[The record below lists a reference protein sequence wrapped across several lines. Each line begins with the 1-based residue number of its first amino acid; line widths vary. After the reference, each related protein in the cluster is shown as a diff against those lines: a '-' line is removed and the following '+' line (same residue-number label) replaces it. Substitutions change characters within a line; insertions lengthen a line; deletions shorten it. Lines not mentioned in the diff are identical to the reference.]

1 MRAIRYNTFDI
12 DSTILTIADW
22 YHNVS
27 SKVTLPS
34 VADSTLINGLGRY
47 KGGPKSE
54 LSVVSVT
61 KGKRY
66 RIRLIAMVCGPFYTF
81 SIDGHELKVIEAD
94 GVNTEPY
101 CVNNITIFPAQR
113 YSFVLHADQPVGNY
127 WIRAEPRPG
136 GDGGIAGFEGG
147 INSGIL
153 RYHGAPV
160 AEPKTKIWSG
170 SQVKPLKE
178 AKIVPLENPAAPGKH
193 HPGGADVNM
202 NLHLGFNNNAGEFTI
217 NNASWAPPSVP
228 ILLQIL
234 NGHTKAQDILPHGSV
249 YTLPPNKVIE
259 VSIPPGDAG
268 GDPVSI
274 LSCKFIRDFIN
285 RRLCAHSMLST
296 CMGFVFSLNVPSY
309 MSNNL
314 LCLQH
319 DFSVVRSA
327 GSSTYNYANPVRR
340 DTVSTGTPGDNVT
353 IRFETDNTGPW
364 LLHWFVFQVIVIC
377 RLTTNYGDYAVT
389 STSISTCKSY
399 IWRYIYDLILFC
411 RGLAIVFAENPRG
424 TSAVDKPTRK

>member
-1 MRAIRYNTFDI
+1 MLLIRLELTGITPMSRPSIVMASVVLSFFTILMIPTWICTTLMMVSSNSPYAGHHITFLS
-12 DSTILTIADW
+12 DSTVLTIADW

-81 SIDGHELKVIEAD
+81 SIDGHDLTVIEAD
-94 GVNTEPY
+94 GANTEPY
-101 CVNNITIFPAQR
+101 TVNNITIFPAQR
-113 YSFVLHADQPVGNY
+113 YSFVLNANQPVGNY
-127 WIRAEPRPG
+127 WIRADPRPG
-136 GDGGIAGFEGG
+136 GDGGISGFEGG

-160 AEPKTKIWSG
+160 AEPTTMIWSG
-170 SQVKPLKE
+170 SQVKPLNQAE
-178 AKIVPLENPAAPGKH
+178 IVPLENPAAPGLP

-202 NLHLGFNNNAGEFTI
+202 NLHLGFNNNSGEFSI
-217 NNASWAPPSVP
+217 NNVPWAPPSVP

-259 VSIPPGDAG
+259 VSIPPGNAG
-268 GDPVSI
+268 GNPVSI
-274 LSCKFIRDFIN
+274 LGCNFIRDFIN
-285 RRLCAHSMLST
+285 RRLCSHSTLST
-296 CMGFVFSLNVPSY
+296 CMGFVLS
-309 MSNNL
+309 
-314 LCLQH
+314 Q
-319 DFSVVRSA
+319 
-327 GSSTYNYANPVRR
+327 
-340 DTVSTGTPGDNVT
+340 
-353 IRFETDNTGPW
+353 
-364 LLHWFVFQVIVIC
+364 
-377 RLTTNYGDYAVT
+377 
-389 STSISTCKSY
+389 
-399 IWRYIYDLILFC
+399 
-411 RGLAIVFAENPRG
+411 
-424 TSAVDKPTRK
+424 PTFIHV